1 MRHLVKGR
9 KLGRTASHRKATM
22 MALSVALI
30 KNERIVTTLAKAKA
44 LRSYVEPIITRSKQD
59 STHNRSHVFRH
70 LRDKQATSR
79 LFDEIAPMV
88 EERPGGYTRIV
99 KLGVRPGDGVETA
112 MIEMVDFND
121 AQPETSRKKKRR
133 TRRGGSGGKKAADK
147 APDSPKKV
155 SKPKESQ
162 AASPAK
168 DTASKEK
175 KAADDQPR
183 DEKAEKAEKAD
194 TKTEAV
200 AEKKKTDEQPAE
212 KKASVESERKTS
224 SAKEKSEES
233 SEKKSGEAVDAESSK
248 SKK

>member
-147 APDSPKKV
+147 APDSPQKV

-183 DEKAEKAEKAD
+183 DEKAEKAD